1 IEEWFKN
8 NVDKYTRKEK
18 GQKYKETFNTEFD
31 CVHQEIR
38 NCKNYENIKK
48 FVKNYMIQVDGIEY
62 QLDIKDS
69 SIAKNIDLFHEAII
83 KELDAKGSGH
93 YQLEEESL
101 PNLSDDELIKKRLG
115 CTNPCF
121 WCGALCWGERG
132 HDENGDETKIHHS
145 SHQPGGL
152 GGTRNMSTNQLRAKA
167 CHNRPDEETMH
178 YRGIKKK
185 WRDAKSTD
193 FKDWKFGPHYITDFN
208 EIMCWFFEMLHKDL
222 AIKRKLKPASESEL
236 AEHGCVEN
244 DYYKIISI
252 LRTCLK
258 NKCSSNDE
266 NEMLGQA
273 NSVLSDPTPIVTNE
287 NFM

>member
-1 IEEWFKN
+1 HDGDKDKALQHFLEPQESIDEWFKN
-8 NVDKYTRKEK
+8 NVDKYARKEK

-48 FVKNYMIQVDGIEY
+48 FVNNYMIQVDGIEY
-62 QLDIKDS
+62 QLD
-69 SIAKNIDLFHEAII
+69 SITKNFDLFHEAII
-83 KELDAKGSGH
+83 KELDAKGSGR

-115 CTNPCF
+115 CTEPCF

-152 GGTRNMSTNQLRAKA
+152 VGTHNKFTNQLRAKA
-167 CHNRPDEETMH
+167 CHNRSDDQIMH

-185 WRDAKSTD
+185 WRDAISTD

-208 EIMCWFFEMLHKDL
+208 EIMCWFFEMLHEDL
-222 AIKRKLKPASESEL
+222 AAKWKIKPASESEL
-236 AEHGCVEN
+236 AEHAMTKAKCWVR
-244 DYYKIISI
+244 
-252 LRTCLK
+252 RTLYF
-258 NKCSSNDE
+258 
-266 NEMLGQA
+266 
-273 NSVLSDPTPIVTNE
+273 PTVTNE
-287 NFM
+287 NFI